1 VVRACRNLK
10 AQGYV
15 LALDDIVAAD
25 DRHPLLPLVDF
36 IKVDLLGAEDGAT
49 GRLVA
54 LAQQHRIQ
62 TLAEKVET
70 QEEMAATREIGYGC
84 FQGYFFGKPVI
95 VSGKDIASLDTSR
108 LRLRQAVHRQDM
120 DFDEIERVL
129 KVEVGLTYKLLR
141 FINSAVFSLPNRI
154 TSIKQA
160 LVMLGAVG
168 LRKWVSIVVLTEMDK
183 DKPQELTA
191 HSILRAR
198 FCELLAQRSTLQ
210 NRSNDLFIAGL
221 FSMIDAFLCRPLVEI
236 LAALPIND
244 EIKATLLGAPS
255 GVRSVY
261 ELVLAYE
268 RAGWETVAALASHL
282 GLQEPDIAEAY
293 RDAVQ
298 WANASAAM
306 A

>member
-1 VVRACRNLK
+1 
-10 AQGYV
+10 
-15 LALDDIVAAD
+15 
-25 DRHPLLPLVDF
+25 
-36 IKVDLLGAEDGAT
+36 
-49 GRLVA
+49 
-54 LAQQHRIQ
+54 
-62 TLAEKVET
+62 
-70 QEEMAATREIGYGC
+70 
-84 FQGYFFGKPVI
+84 
-95 VSGKDIASLDTSR
+95 
-108 LRLRQAVHRQDM
+108 
-120 DFDEIERVL
+120 
-129 KVEVGLTYKLLR
+129 
-141 FINSAVFSLPNRI
+141 
-154 TSIKQA
+154 
-160 LVMLGAVG
+160 MLGAAG
-168 LRKWVSIVVLTEMDK
+168 LRKWVSIVVLAEMGK

-255 GVRSVY
+255 GVRGVY

-268 RAGWETVAALASHL
+268 RAGWETVSALAGHL

-298 WANASAAM
+298 WANASAAI